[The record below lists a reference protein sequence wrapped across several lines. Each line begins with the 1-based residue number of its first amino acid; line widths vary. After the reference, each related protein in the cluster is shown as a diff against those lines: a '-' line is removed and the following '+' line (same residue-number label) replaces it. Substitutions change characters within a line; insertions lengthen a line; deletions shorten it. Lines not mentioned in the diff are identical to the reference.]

1 MDHDQDSKPTVPHQ
15 SIQVVTSEKGNKS
28 GLSSSKN
35 WGEKAVVVTELRM
48 QLKLAGPLI
57 FTSFLQFSMQMISVM
72 FVGHLGQVPLASAS
86 LATSFAGVT
95 GFSLM
100 LGMGGAL
107 ETFCGQAYGAELYQM
122 LGVYAQRAMTIFTLM
137 GIPVSI
143 LWAFTGDILAILKQ
157 DSQISAG
164 AGLYARWL
172 IPSIF
177 PYALLQCQVRFLQA
191 QKNTLPLV
199 ISTGA
204 TTLCHA
210 LVCWTLIF
218 KLGLGNKGAS
228 LSLGISYW
236 LNVLILALY
245 IMFSPTCQKT
255 WKRFSEEALKNLY
268 AFLRL
273 GVPSAF
279 MVCLEFW
286 SYEFLV
292 LLSAFLP
299 NPKLETSMMS
309 ISLNTISA
317 LFRIPVGAGKPNAA
331 RLAVQVV
338 LFLAVVG
345 GLLTGMIAVAVRNV
359 WGHMYTND
367 KELVTY
373 LASVMP
379 ILAAANFID
388 SIQGVLAGCAR
399 GCGWQKTAAFTCL
412 GAYYFVGLP
421 TAIILTFVLHFG
433 GKGLWIGIVGA
444 VILQSTLLLLI
455 TLRTNWEQEA
465 TKARERVGG
474 GSAIPS

>member
-1 MDHDQDSKPTVPHQ
+1 MEHQDSRPRVTHL
-15 SIQVVTSEKGNKS
+15 SLQVVTSEKGNGNSLSLSNKYGDKS
-28 GLSSSKN
+28 DII
-35 WGEKAVVVTELRM
+35 TELKK
-48 QLKLAGPLI
+48 QLHLAGPLVVV
-57 FTSFLQFSMQMISVM
+57 SFLQFSLQMISLM

-86 LATSFAGVT
+86 LAASFAGVT

-107 ETFCGQAYGAELYQM
+107 ETFCGQAYGAEMYHM
-122 LGVYAQRAMTIFTLM
+122 LGVYTQRAMIIFTLM

-143 LWAFTGDILAILKQ
+143 LWAFTGKILALLKQ

-177 PYALLQCQVRFLQA
+177 PYSLLQCQVRFLQA
-191 QKNTLPLV
+191 QKNTMPLV

-218 KLGLGNKGAS
+218 KFGLGNKGAA
-228 LSLGISYW
+228 LSNGISYW
-236 LNVLILALY
+236 LNVLVLALY
-245 IMFSPTCQKT
+245 IKFSPTCQKT
-255 WKRFSEEALKNLY
+255 WKSFSKEAMKNFY

-273 GVPSAF
+273 AVPSAF
-279 MVCLEFW
+279 MLCLEFW

-292 LLSAFLP
+292 LMSAFLP

-309 ISLNTISA
+309 ISTRVSNELGS
-317 LFRIPVGAGKPNAA
+317 GKPHTAQ
-331 RLAVQVV
+331 LAVRVV
-338 LFLAVVG
+338 LFLGVVG
-345 GLLTGMIAVAVRNV
+345 GLLTGLIAVAVRNV
-359 WGHMYTND
+359 WGHIYTND
-367 KELVTY
+367 KELVKY

-379 ILAAANFID
+379 ILAASNFID
-388 SIQGVLAGCAR
+388 SIQGVLSGCAR
-399 GCGWQKTAAFTCL
+399 GCGWQKTAAFICL

-421 TAIILTFVLHFG
+421 TAIILTFFLHFG
-433 GKGLWIGIVGA
+433 GKGLWIGIIGA
-444 VILQSTLLLLI
+444 VTLQTTLLLLI
-455 TLRTNWEQEA
+455 TLRTNWELEA

-474 GSAIPS
+474 SSAILS